1 MSSLLLL
8 ATISTL
14 LPRVP
19 SNISDRVIDLQDRT
33 SSTSW
38 NQDTLPCDMNITHH
52 NSNLNHKSVF
62 QLHDIYHI
70 SFESLLSPVNTSYFD
85 ILSPRT
91 AYMAYNDTITL
102 RFGYHTPSTYGD
114 VIHRIVFHTN
124 FIGNNQHTIYILND
138 NEFDVIISPTK
149 DHSTPH
155 SLSNDYVNYHYPLTG
170 LAHAQIVHLNIV
182 LGDSSRF
189 NSKHIH
195 AAHAYPFDIN
205 AIKMGSVHFNK
216 DHDEDYHQCIDTL
229 TDEVDSL
236 RCISLLRHEL
246 DSPRTLGERVPYQVM
261 RPVKALEKK
270 KTLTS
275 KQATSAAHG
284 KDATVDAYRIYTDSI
299 ANTLHSTL
307 KINSTNPTLSADDA
321 CNSFLGILSSSSVD
335 LNKAKCNNTY
345 PHLIL
350 LSWFMFCMAMT
361 KFIIICIGMHIGA
374 CLSLDIAAGTMHT
387 CAWSKSN
394 TVKCW
399 GYNRYGQLGYGD
411 KNNRGDDA
419 NEMGD
424 ALLEVDLGSG
434 FNVAH
439 IATGYAHTC
448 ALSTKNTVKCWGWN
462 LYAQLGNGDTNDRGD
477 DANEM
482 GDDLLEVDLGSG
494 FTVAHITAGSDGY
507 FNCAL
512 STSNT
517 IKCWGWNSHGQLGY
531 GDDTS
536 RGSGS
541 NEMGDSLLE
550 VDLGSGFNVAH
561 ITTGYAHTCALSTN
575 NTVKCWGANGKGQ
588 LGYGDKNNRGDDA
601 NEMGDALLEVD
612 LGSGFNVAHIATG
625 YAHTC
630 ALSTNNTVKC
640 WGANGKGQLGY
651 GDKNNRG
658 DDANEMGDD
667 LLEVDLGAGFNVAHI
682 TAGRDHTCAVST
694 HNTVKCWGSSGV
706 GTLGYGT
713 ESSKGDD
720 ANEMGDDLLEVDLG
734 SGFNVAHIA
743 AGYSHTCA
751 LSTTNTVKCFGY
763 NECGELGYGHT
774 NLGYWLA
781 MGDALLEVNLGS
793 GFDVAHITAG
803 QAHTCAS
810 STSNAIK
817 CWGSNRFGKLGYG
830 DNITRG
836 DDANEMGDHL
846 PEVDIGTFPTLSPTL
861 TPSNAPTVS
870 PTTAPTVDPSN
881 APSTSPTLTPSNA
894 PTQSP
899 TRAPVSPTRYP
910 SASPTE
916 YPSTS
921 PTIISASPTKYPM
934 ASIDRRDASTTEEE
948 EEDTPQQLQ
957 EKLNIVVFIVIG
969 AVVMCAFGTLCI
981 IIHFR

>member
-1 MSSLLLL
+1 M
-8 ATISTL
+8 
-14 LPRVP
+14 
-19 SNISDRVIDLQDRT
+19 
-33 SSTSW
+33 
-38 NQDTLPCDMNITHH
+38 NQDALTYDMNIIHL
-52 NSNLNHKSVF
+52 NSNLNHSVF
-62 QLHDIYHI
+62 PHDIHHI
-70 SFESLLSPVNTSYFD
+70 SFESLLSPGNTSCFD
-85 ILSPRT
+85 IVSP
-91 AYMAYNDTITL
+91 
-102 RFGYHTPSTYGD
+102 H

-124 FIGNNQHTIYILND
+124 FIGNNQHTLLEVDLGSGFNVAHIATGYAHTCALSTKIYILND

-448 ALSTKNTVKCWGWN
+448 ALST
-462 LYAQLGNGDTNDRGD
+462 
-477 DANEM
+477 
-482 GDDLLEVDLGSG
+482 
-494 FTVAHITAGSDGY
+494 
-507 FNCAL
+507 
-512 STSNT
+512 
-517 IKCWGWNSHGQLGY
+517 
-531 GDDTS
+531 
-536 RGSGS
+536 
-541 NEMGDSLLE
+541 
-550 VDLGSGFNVAH
+550 
-561 ITTGYAHTCALSTN
+561 N

-612 LGSGFNVAHIATG
+612 LG
-625 YAHTC
+625 
-630 ALSTNNTVKC
+630 
-640 WGANGKGQLGY
+640 
-651 GDKNNRG
+651 
-658 DDANEMGDD
+658 
-667 LLEVDLGAGFNVAHI
+667 
-682 TAGRDHTCAVST
+682 
-694 HNTVKCWGSSGV
+694 
-706 GTLGYGT
+706 
-713 ESSKGDD
+713 
-720 ANEMGDDLLEVDLG
+720 
-734 SGFNVAHIA
+734 
-743 AGYSHTCA
+743 
-751 LSTTNTVKCFGY
+751 
-763 NECGELGYGHT
+763 
-774 NLGYWLA
+774 
-781 MGDALLEVNLGS
+781 
-793 GFDVAHITAG
+793 
-803 QAHTCAS
+803 
-810 STSNAIK
+810 
-817 CWGSNRFGKLGYG
+817 
-830 DNITRG
+830 
-836 DDANEMGDHL
+836 
-846 PEVDIGTFPTLSPTL
+846 
-861 TPSNAPTVS
+861 
-870 PTTAPTVDPSN
+870 
-881 APSTSPTLTPSNA
+881 
-894 PTQSP
+894 
-899 TRAPVSPTRYP
+899 
-910 SASPTE
+910 
-916 YPSTS
+916 
-921 PTIISASPTKYPM
+921 
-934 ASIDRRDASTTEEE
+934 
-948 EEDTPQQLQ
+948 
-957 EKLNIVVFIVIG
+957 
-969 AVVMCAFGTLCI
+969 
-981 IIHFR
+981 